1 MIGLAAGCNTLDA
14 EFGFRAAASSPR
26 SGSRLGP
33 ELAIASLS
41 PMAWSPLSRWQRR
54 SLSTGR
60 LATRASALLDRVRKH
75 GVAPSALVLA
85 LRAANKLAQS
95 LSEQKNP
102 HPTPSQRRALL
113 AAAAQI
119 RQLAAGIIVTA
130 EKADPQSVEF
140 ALAELIS
147 GTLALIERVTAE
159 PLTIDTHEVPPEAR
173 LKR

>member
-1 MIGLAAGCNTLDA
+1 MVWRPLA
-14 EFGFRAAASSPR
+14 
-26 SGSRLGP
+26 
-33 ELAIASLS
+33 
-41 PMAWSPLSRWQRR
+41 RWQRR
-54 SLSTGR
+54 GLSTGR
-60 LATRASALLDRVRKH
+60 LAAQASALVGRSAALLDRVRKH
-75 GVAPSALVLA
+75 GAAPSALVLA

-119 RQLAAGIIVTA
+119 RHLAAGIIVSGD
-130 EKADPQSVEF
+130 KADPDTVEF

-159 PLTIDTHEVPPEAR
+159 PLTIETREVPPEAQ
-173 LKR
+173 LKK